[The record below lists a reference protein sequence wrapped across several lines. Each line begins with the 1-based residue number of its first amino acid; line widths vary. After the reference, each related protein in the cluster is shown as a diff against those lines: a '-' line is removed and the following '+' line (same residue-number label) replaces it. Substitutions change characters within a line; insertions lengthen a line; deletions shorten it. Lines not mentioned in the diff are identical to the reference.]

1 MRKKPSKSHLK
12 PNVAA
17 KRPRPQTIIEA
28 PNIPMPEPIIE
39 FKPSQPKEKLHP
51 VLKNRIY

>member
-1 MRKKPSKSHLK
+1 MRKKPSKSHIK
-12 PNVAA
+12 PIVAA

-39 FKPSQPKEKLHP
+39 FKPPRPKEKLHP
-51 VLKNRIY
+51 VLKNRID